1 MKSILFIY
9 FEKFNFF
16 YIVEFEKLID
26 QSNLIISKFA
36 LYFPTNSKNS
46 FEQTLKKLNNKCLL
60 LKSI

>member
-1 MKSILFIY
+1 MTDIY
-9 FEKFNFF
+9 LYIFVKTYF

-46 FEQTLKKLNNKCLL
+46 FEQTLKKIK
-60 LKSI
+60 

>member
-46 FEQTLKKLNNKCLL
+46 FEQTLKKIK
-60 LKSI
+60 